1 MILIQHLGHCTP
13 VHYKRWMTLM
23 DLCCQIQHVEAR
35 HLYCS
40 LLVISM
46 CWTALCR
53 IHNTHGQDYQMTR
66 LRLMTIS
73 RLHLHLKRLGYQ
85 MCLMTFDYQIPLQRP
100 LEASTCLGDFLV
112 APQILCLNQRH
123 NILKIT
129 YVMSVLVLFQQ
140 RVTLPPT
147 VELKPPPLLLLPAN
161 KSRVSEVESTIT
173 AHLRTPIS

>member
-1 MILIQHLGHCTP
+1 MILIQQLGHCTL
-13 VHYKRWMTLM
+13 VHYRCWMTLM
-23 DLCCQIQHVEAR
+23 DLCCQIQHIEAR

-66 LRLMTIS
+66 LCLMTIS
-73 RLHLHLKRLGYQ
+73 RLHLHLKRLGHQ

-100 LEASTCLGDFLV
+100 LEASNRLGDFLV
-112 APQILCLNQRH
+112 APQILRLNQRH

-129 YVMSVLVLFQQ
+129 YVMSVLILFQQ

-147 VELKPPPLLLLPAN
+147 VELKPPPLLLLSAN
-161 KSRVSEVESTIT
+161 KSRAFQRSS
-173 AHLRTPIS
+173 LQSRPS